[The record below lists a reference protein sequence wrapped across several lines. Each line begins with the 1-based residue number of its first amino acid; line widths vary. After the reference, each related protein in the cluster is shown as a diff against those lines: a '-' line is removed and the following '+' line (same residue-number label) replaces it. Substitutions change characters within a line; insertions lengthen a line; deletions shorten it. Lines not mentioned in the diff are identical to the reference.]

1 MAGGRALTMADGPL
15 ILWSYA
21 LAALLFGALALDQ
34 ARRPKG
40 GGWTGRVFVAALA
53 LTALWALAIAG
64 IGGHDVSARIAESIR
79 NIGWLVFMFLLVRR
93 DRAGNAA
100 LASVY
105 IVVIALAAVGTVCAV
120 LEAAPLARQTL
131 YAIDSVRLV
140 FRMMTAVSALV
151 LVHHL
156 QDGARSAGRAQAR
169 LVALALAVM
178 WGGDLLLN
186 LVAWAGGV
194 WPTPLVVARGVVMV
208 GVALILAVATRHRG
222 DGALGL
228 SRTIAIRSLAA
239 IALFVYAGSTV
250 LLTTLADS
258 FAGSYARAAQA
269 AIVFGAT
276 AALLTLFSTP
286 WLRAWTRVKV
296 AKHLFRH
303 RYDYRVE
310 WQRFTDTLGR
320 QGEGAAPLD
329 TRIVKAV
336 ADIVHSPA
344 GLMLVPDGAGLG
356 CGAGWRWQ
364 GDPDVG
370 AGEELVRHL
379 VATGRIVEFG
389 RFGGGDSPAA
399 ETDAIPAWMA
409 AVPGAWALVPLIHGE
424 VLVAAILLL
433 RPPVDRPLDWE
444 DFDLLRVAGRQAASY
459 LAEER
464 AHVALADASRFDEFN
479 RRFAFIMHDIKN
491 LVSQL
496 TLVARNAERHAHNPD
511 FRADMIATLNE
522 SADRMTTLL
531 ARLSHHSGQRVEP
544 HQAVDVVALL
554 VRVAAGRRMQH
565 PMALALDAVPL
576 ASAQGGKLEQ
586 VVNHLVQNAI
596 EASAPDAAVTLATRI
611 AGDRIAIEVV
621 DRGCGMTPAFIRD
634 QLFRPFVSSKS
645 GGFGIGAFEARQLV
659 HAMGGTIA
667 VASREG
673 EGSRFTLLLPVAAA
687 LEQAA

>member
-1 MAGGRALTMADGPL
+1 MAGGRALIMGDGPL

-34 ARRPKG
+34 ARRPRG
-40 GGWTGRVFVAALA
+40 GGWTGRLFVAALA

-93 DRAGNAA
+93 DRAGNPA

-105 IVVIALAAVGTVCAV
+105 IVVVVLAAVGTVCAV

-169 LVALALAVM
+169 LVALALAAM
-178 WGGDLLLN
+178 WGADLLLN

-194 WPTPLVVARGVVMV
+194 WPTPLVVARGAVMV

-239 IALFVYAGSTV
+239 IALVVYAGSTV

-286 WLRAWTRVKV
+286 WLRAWTRVKI

-320 QGEGAAPLD
+320 QGEGRGTA
-329 TRIVKAV
+329 RY
-336 ADIVHSPA
+336 ADREGGRGHRPFARGPDA
-344 GLMLVPDGAGLG
+344 GARWRRAGM
-356 CGAGWRWQ
+356 R
-364 GDPDVG
+364 
-370 AGEELVRHL
+370 
-379 VATGRIVEFG
+379 
-389 RFGGGDSPAA
+389 GGL
-399 ETDAIPAWMA
+399 
-409 AVPGAWALVPLIHGE
+409 AL
-424 VLVAAILLL
+424 
-433 RPPVDRPLDWE
+433 
-444 DFDLLRVAGRQAASY
+444 AGRSGCRRGRGTGAPSRRD
-459 LAEER
+459 R
-464 AHVALADASRFDEFN
+464 ADRRIRALRRRGRTRGGN
-479 RRFAFIMHDIKN
+479 RRD
-491 LVSQL
+491 
-496 TLVARNAERHAHNPD
+496 P
-511 FRADMIATLNE
+511 
-522 SADRMTTLL
+522 
-531 ARLSHHSGQRVEP
+531 G
-544 HQAVDVVALL
+544 VD
-554 VRVAAGRRMQH
+554 GR
-565 PMALALDAVPL
+565 
-576 ASAQGGKLEQ
+576 G
-586 VVNHLVQNAI
+586 
-596 EASAPDAAVTLATRI
+596 TR
-611 AGDRIAIEVV
+611 GPGPWCR
-621 DRGCGMTPAFIRD
+621 
-634 QLFRPFVSSKS
+634 
-645 GGFGIGAFEARQLV
+645 
-659 HAMGGTIA
+659 
-667 VASREG
+667 
-673 EGSRFTLLLPVAAA
+673 
-687 LEQAA
+687 